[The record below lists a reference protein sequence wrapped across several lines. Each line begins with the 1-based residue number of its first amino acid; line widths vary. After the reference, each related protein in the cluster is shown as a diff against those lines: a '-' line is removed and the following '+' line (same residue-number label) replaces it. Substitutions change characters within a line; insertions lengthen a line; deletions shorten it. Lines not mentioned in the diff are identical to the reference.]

1 VPETHREK
9 IFEHFEQLTKGDSRS
24 DTGVG
29 LGLPIARRL
38 VRAMGGDLWYESR
51 FPIGARFCF
60 TVPLGRI
67 AADADHADES
77 AVRPPTSIGPSPG
90 GEGL

>member
-1 VPETHREK
+1 
-9 IFEHFEQLTKGDSRS
+9 
-24 DTGVG
+24 
-29 LGLPIARRL
+29 
-38 VRAMGGDLWYESR
+38 MGGDLWYESR

-77 AVRPPTSIGPSPG
+77 AVRPQTPIGPSLG